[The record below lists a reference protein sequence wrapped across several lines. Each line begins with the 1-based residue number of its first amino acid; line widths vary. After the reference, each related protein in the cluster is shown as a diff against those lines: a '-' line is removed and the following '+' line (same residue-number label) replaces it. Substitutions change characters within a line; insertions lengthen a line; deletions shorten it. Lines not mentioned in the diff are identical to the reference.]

1 MRQRPLR
8 LGVVFGIAGEAR
20 CQSHQEMSAVRSVMS
35 TILLAL
41 IASTLL
47 AQEPGNLVRNGTFEQ
62 VSVEHPEGW
71 ALTEHGNECA
81 LSVGPGI
88 EGRHAARLSCAA
100 FRHGWVIMAQDGVVK
115 VKKGQWYRLSFRCR
129 GEGLAGGATV
139 ALYNR
144 KPWVNCG
151 LGEPFEATKPWTD
164 HTTYFRATRDAEDT
178 RFEFYFSSSGVLCL
192 DDIELVPSGPAPLKG
207 EMLPARRAGNLL
219 LNSSFELGGYGWG
232 TEGRDSLAAEP
243 TTGGRIGD
251 ACLRIKV
258 DPERVDEYAVD
269 WFEPRFWK
277 VYGNL
282 IGSDVWVRVAPGK
295 PLTLSAYLRS
305 DGPALRAR
313 LEIGEARRTVASK
326 TFDVGAQWQ
335 RCQITGTPK
344 RDGCFVRLGID
355 IGDEPQAAEL
365 FVDGVQLEQGA
376 PATEFAPRQDIE
388 IALSTEHYGN
398 IFMADETVVAEVAV
412 CSASAGDVPVIVKVA
427 DCWDRVVHEQTLTM
441 ECTANQAARQNVRLD
456 TLNKGFFR
464 ITAGVADQPSLVPAK
479 LRLAKVEPLHETFAG
494 QDGAFGINHAS
505 PAPSR
510 LPLMQ
515 TAGITWVRDWSI
527 KWHQVQAAAG
537 APFDFAAADKQIQRV
552 LDRGFKVL
560 CVLPHP
566 ATPWCT
572 TAPAD
577 SPRTGKGRAFRRT
590 LSNMPAE
597 LDKFGAYVRA
607 AVSHYRDRVKHW
619 EILNEPGYLK
629 PEDYAKLLAVAYRA
643 CKDADP
649 ACHVI
654 GGCGAGPASKLEWYR
669 DVFEQDGLKNMDLV
683 NLHPYP
689 GRRPGRAYEQPLKDF
704 NECMDE
710 VHRRLPIWNTEFLYC
725 SDDDPL
731 PTVMTQGK
739 PAGACRSELEAASS
753 LVQYTVVLLANGC
766 DKFFQHTNHWPLRL
780 TRDTL
785 IFSMF
790 FDYGATPKKAFA
802 AHNAM
807 AGLFG
812 LKPKCVRVLD
822 LGPER
827 YAAAFDTDDQALAVL
842 WRERYTKDF
851 AFTVPAD
858 ATACDMMG
866 NVFAG
871 RQLTVTNSP
880 LYITSRLSPSR
891 LADQLDAALGAN
903 R

>member
-1 MRQRPLR
+1 MRSIAFT
-8 LGVVFGIAGEAR
+8 VVAG
-20 CQSHQEMSAVRSVMS
+20 
-35 TILLAL
+35 L
-41 IASTLL
+41 IATPLL
-47 AQEPGNLVRNGTFEQ
+47 GQEADSLVRNGSFEQ

-71 ALTEHGNECA
+71 TLTEHGNECA
-81 LSVGPGI
+81 LGVCPGV
-88 EGRHAARLSCAA
+88 EGQHAARLSCAT
-100 FRHGWVIMAQDGVVK
+100 FRHGWVIIAQDGVVK

-129 GEGLAGGATV
+129 GESLVGGATV
-139 ALYNR
+139 ALYKR
-144 KPWVNCG
+144 KPWANCG
-151 LGEPFEATKPWTD
+151 LVEPFDAPKSWRG
-164 HTTYFRATRDAEDT
+164 HATYFRATRDADDT
-178 RFEFYFSSSGVLCL
+178 RFEFYFSSTGALCL
-192 DDIELVPSGPAPLKG
+192 DDVKLVPSGPAPLAG
-207 EMLPARRAGNLL
+207 AMLPAKAAGNLL
-219 LNSSFELGGYGWG
+219 LNGSFELGGYGWG

-243 TTGGRIGD
+243 VGRGRIGD
-251 ACLRIKV
+251 TCLRIKV
-258 DPERVDEYAVD
+258 DPEGADEYAVD
-269 WFEPRFWK
+269 WFEPRSWK

-282 IGSDVWVRVAPGK
+282 IGSEVWMRVAPGK

-305 DGPALRAR
+305 GDQPVRAR
-313 LEIGEARRTVASK
+313 LEIGEARRTVAGK

-335 RCQITGTPK
+335 RCQVTGTPK

-355 IGDEPQAAEL
+355 VGDEPQPAEL
-365 FVDGVQLEQGA
+365 FVDGVQLEQSA
-376 PATEFAPRQDIE
+376 QATELAPRQDVE
-388 IALSTEHYGN
+388 IALSTERYGN
-398 IFMADETVVAEVAV
+398 IFMADETIVVEVAV
-412 CSASAGDVPVIVKVA
+412 CSASAGDVPVTVKVT
-427 DCWDRVVHEQTLTM
+427 DCWDKVVGEQTLTM
-441 ECTANQAARQNVRLD
+441 KCTANRAARRNVRLD
-456 TLNKGFFR
+456 ALNKGFFR
-464 ITAGVADQPSLVPAK
+464 ITAGVAGQPNALPAK
-479 LRLAKVEPLHETFAG
+479 LRVARVEPLHRTFAG
-494 QDGAFGINHAS
+494 QDGPFGINHAS

-515 TAGITWVRDWSI
+515 IAGITWVRDWSI
-527 KWHQVQAAAG
+527 KWHQVQAADG
-537 APFDFAAADKQIQRV
+537 APFDFTDADAQIQRV

-577 SPRTGKGRAFRRT
+577 SPRTGTGRAFRRT
-590 LSNMPAE
+590 LSNMPAD

-607 AVSHYRDRVKHW
+607 TVAHYKDRVKDW

-649 ACHVI
+649 TCHVI
-654 GGCGAGPASKLEWYR
+654 GGCGAGPASALKWYR
-669 DVFEQDGLKNMDLV
+669 GVFEHDGLKNMDLV

-689 GRRPGRAYEQPLKDF
+689 GRRPGRAYERPLMDF
-704 NECMDE
+704 NDCMGKID
-710 VHRRLPIWNTEFLYC
+710 RRLAIWNTEFLYC

-790 FDYGATPKKAFA
+790 FDYGAAPKKAFA

-807 AGLFG
+807 ARLLG
-812 LKPKCVRVLD
+812 LKPKCERVLK

-827 YAAAFDTDDQALAVL
+827 YAAVFDTDGQPLAVL
-842 WRERYTKDF
+842 WRERHADDF
-851 AFTVPAD
+851 VFTVPAD
-858 ATACDMMG
+858 AAVRDMMG
-866 NVFAG
+866 NVLAG

-880 LYITSRLSPSR
+880 LYITSRLSPSK
-891 LADQLDAALGAN
+891 LADQLDTALRAT